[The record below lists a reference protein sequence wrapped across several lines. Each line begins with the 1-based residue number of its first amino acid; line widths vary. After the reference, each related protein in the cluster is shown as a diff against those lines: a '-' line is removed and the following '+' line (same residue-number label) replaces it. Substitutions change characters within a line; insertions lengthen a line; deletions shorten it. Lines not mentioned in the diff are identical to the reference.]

1 MDEES
6 SSPMKLRPMTLQD
19 FGETLN
25 ENIEMS
31 SDSGEVMNGKM
42 MSYQAFEE
50 DKEQCPPAISL
61 SLI

>member
-1 MDEES
+1 
-6 SSPMKLRPMTLQD
+6 MKLRPMTLQD